1 MSLDTAENTLASCH
15 RTRNMAGAPE
25 SKWICPTTTSGASA
39 FLVNN
44 VEWQHIGNQIDPSMI
59 FARTNFVTCFKL
71 SEHHSDADSTGRT
84 GPQRVC

>member
-39 FLVNN
+39 FLFNK
-44 VEWQHIGNQIDPSMI
+44 VERQRIGNEIHAAPI
-59 FARTNFVTCFKL
+59 FAR
-71 SEHHSDADSTGRT
+71 SDKISKAG
-84 GPQRVC
+84 